1 MASRRNITK
10 QKRRWCREGQISRHA
25 AIRSAAASTSYTGA
39 SFVPVRLSVDI
50 VIAWIIMIALLCSR
64 MLSAYLNDLREDG
77 K

>member
-1 MASRRNITK
+1 M
-10 QKRRWCREGQISRHA
+10 
-25 AIRSAAASTSYTGA
+25 SYTGA